1 MAFQTG
7 SQVRPELGRAD
18 LSGFARAG
26 ESIGAALASVGKSVG
41 EGFEKYQENKEVTT
55 ASLAALEAIS
65 VSRPDAYAELRNSD
79 KKIGNILRNIED
91 GNYKRNDLQSAI
103 GALQTS
109 IAAKDARR
117 ASELQDLQLRDAQ
130 SEQKSRDAAGIALSA
145 SREAGTGNI
154 NTEDAVAAYISEG
167 GRDPNFL
174 KIIESMQEV
183 KGPNLEAIEV
193 GPFTVLTQDG
203 KTMQAF
209 RDGKEVSPSALQ
221 TLEGELG
228 QLNRARKL
236 YNEGDE
242 TAANDILAIL
252 GLYKDILGNPKPASE
267 VFGPLKPND
276 PSDDPSGLDKAV
288 LNNTKPFDP
297 DALTGDD
304 KEAYDFAIKNPNHPR
319 SDSLLRSLGAP
330 RSLGAN

>member
-117 ASELQDLQLRDAQ
+117 ASELQDLQLRAVQ
-130 SEQKSRDAAGIALSA
+130 SEQQQQEINQNAFDMAFMA
-145 SREAGTGNI
+145 SREAETGKVD
-154 NTEDAVAAYISEG
+154 TTALSAAYFDQG
-167 GRDPNFL
+167 GRDPNDL

-183 KGPNLEAIEV
+183 KGPNLKSIKV

-203 KTMQAF
+203 AFKQGF
-209 RDGKEVSPSALQ
+209 RDGEEATPSQ
-221 TLEGELG
+221 QRVIEFKLEERK
-228 QLNRARKL
+228 RAREL
-236 YNEGDE
+236 YQGGNTQE
-242 TAANDILAIL
+242 ANDILAVN
-252 GLYKDILGNPKPASE
+252 GYEDAFGRPQTAE
-267 VFGPLKPND
+267 QAFGPLKTDPND
-276 PSDDPSGLDKAV
+276 ANNDSSSLDDVV
-288 LNNTKPFDP
+288 LGDEPPKNNVATPEEVQAFNNQF
-297 DALTGDD
+297 LIT
-304 KEAYDFAIKNPNHPR
+304 NPQ
-319 SDSLLRSLGAP
+319 
-330 RSLGAN
+330 